1 MQFGVW
7 LTTLQSALMPHD
19 PGHGSWHFR
28 LMHARWL
35 AHSPLLTHSG
45 LQFGGDPVKAGRH
58 EQDGLSPATWHAAF
72 GPHGE
77 GWHGFVGGASE
88 GGAAN
93 KQNMC
98 VFSLIML
105 LLSKFK
111 KYDDFLLQMYE

>member
-1 MQFGVW
+1 M
-7 LTTLQSALMPHD
+7 
-19 PGHGSWHFR
+19 
-28 LMHARWL
+28 
-35 AHSPLLTHSG
+35 
-45 LQFGGDPVKAGRH
+45 KAGRH

-98 VFSLIML
+98 EFSLIIL
-105 LLSKFK
+105 PLSKFK
-111 KYDDFLLQMYE
+111 K